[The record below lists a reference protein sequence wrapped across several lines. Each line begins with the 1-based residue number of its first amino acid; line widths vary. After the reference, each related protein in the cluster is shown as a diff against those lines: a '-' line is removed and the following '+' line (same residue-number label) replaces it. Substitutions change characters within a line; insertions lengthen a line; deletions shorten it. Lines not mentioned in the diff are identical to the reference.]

1 MDLENLKQLMFGTRI
16 QPSASQATLFE
27 LIFWPDAFL
36 LGSLLFSTLLL
47 VAIRLFFRKM
57 TLLKI
62 RAGVISVSVI
72 FLFRFVCFLM
82 LVASVSAT
90 ARMLFFVFGESGGAR
105 WESGGRQYFFGD
117 LVDSDLL
124 VRVAGRRVRHGPVF
138 SARPHLAEIGA
149 GRKTA
154 FEPRPGRSVN
164 AF

>member
-57 TLLKI
+57 TLLRI

-90 ARMLFFVFGESGGAR
+90 ARMLFFVFGESGGRDGNQAA
-105 WESGGRQYFFGD
+105 
-117 LVDSDLL
+117 VNI
-124 VRVAGRRVRHGPVF
+124 F
-138 SARPHLAEIGA
+138 SAILLIPTFLCASLVGA
-149 GRKTA
+149 CGMALCFLLGLTLQK
-154 FEPRPGRSVN
+154 
-164 AF
+164 